1 MPYQPL
7 TLADDPC
14 DEVGEPMMESW
25 TLERIRR
32 VDRIAV
38 ERFAMPS
45 LILMENAGR
54 GAADWIAAEWIAA
67 EWIAAEWIAADRIA
81 ADRIAGA
88 ATRDTPVIIL
98 CGTGN
103 NGGDGLVI
111 ARHLHAASIPVG
123 VWIFGDPAR
132 MTPDTAANL
141 AMLSKTRVA
150 CLRIAIDADDG
161 ALAGLRQAIGE
172 AEIVIDALLG
182 TGATGSPRGAMAR
195 AIEAANAGRA
205 RRFAI
210 DIPSGLEGRTGNAN
224 PPTFRAE
231 VTLTFVASKIGFQST
246 NALPYVGREVVLPI
260 GVPPEVIE
268 AACAQSP

>member
-1 MPYQPL
+1 MPYQAL
-7 TLADDPC
+7 TLAYDPR
-14 DEVGEPMMESW
+14 DKVGEPMMESW
-25 TLERIRR
+25 TLERIRS

-54 GAADWIAAEWIAA
+54 GAAEWIAA
-67 EWIAAEWIAADRIA
+67 EWIAGEG
-81 ADRIAGA
+81 IAGE
-88 ATRDTPVIIL
+88 ATRDTPVVIL

-210 DIPSGLEGRTGNAN
+210 DIPSGLEGRTGTPN

>member
-1 MPYQPL
+1 MPSRMHVRNPL
-7 TLADDPC
+7 HN
-14 DEVGEPMMESW
+14 VGSPMMESW
-25 TLERIRR
+25 TLERIRS

-54 GAADWIAAEWIAA
+54 GAADWIAADWITGEAS
-67 EWIAAEWIAADRIA
+67 
-81 ADRIAGA
+81 
-88 ATRDTPVIIL
+88 RDAPIVIL

-111 ARHLHAASIPVG
+111 ARHLHAASIPVS
-123 VWIFGDPAR
+123 VWILGEPAR

-141 AMLSKTRVA
+141 AMLSRTRVA
-150 CLRIAIDADDG
+150 CSWIAIDADDG
-161 ALAGLRQAIGE
+161 ALARLQRAIGE
-172 AEIVIDALLG
+172 AGIVIDALLG
-182 TGATGSPRGAMAR
+182 TGASGSPRGAMAS
-195 AIEAANAGRA
+195 AIEAANSSRA

-210 DIPSGLEGRTGNAN
+210 DIPSGLDGRTGTPN

-231 VTLTFVASKIGFQST
+231 ATLTFVASKIGFQST

-268 AACAQSP
+268 AACAESP